1 MNKNEFLNEL
11 RRELAFLSPEEL
23 SDAIDYYDEYI
34 SDSGDEETAL
44 WELGSPKRVAEDM
57 RREYYGKNEPSSQTP
72 AKITENVRGEK
83 RQKPVWLIVLIVV
96 LAVGFG
102 VPVVKFLGHA
112 VSSVTAAL
120 VLVLIA
126 LLVIKLVRK
135 PDDKSEVRSSGVE
148 TCSDIQNLDIR
159 LGAGRFVIEQGSG
172 FRIEGGELKS
182 RIENG
187 TWHISRDITEKLAE
201 AGQIVTITVPSSF
214 TAGKATVLLG
224 AGELLIRGLSAYE
237 TDFNVSAGNME
248 VRGLYA
254 KQLNVKC
261 GVGRIAAEASLH
273 GSANISCGMG
283 DASIKLTNR
292 AEEFNYSA
300 SVGLGRVVVGG
311 REMNGNGQ
319 TEQYTNA
326 PYDINIKCGMGNV
339 RIDFGGV
346 N

>member
-1 MNKNEFLNEL
+1 MSKNEFLNEL

-44 WELGSPKRVAEDM
+44 WELGSPKRVAEDI
-57 RREYYGKNEPSSQTP
+57 RREYYSKNEPSSHTP
-72 AKITENVRGEK
+72 ATITQNARGEK

-102 VPVVKFLGHA
+102 VPVLEFLGHA
-112 VSSVTAAL
+112 VSSVLSAL

-126 LLVIKLVRK
+126 LLVIKLVRRT
-135 PDDKSEVRSSGVE
+135 DDKPEVKSSDVE

-159 LGAGRFVIEQGSG
+159 LGAGRFVIERGES

-187 TWHISRDITEKLAE
+187 TWYISRDITEKLAE

-214 TAGKATVLLG
+214 TAGSASVRLG
-224 AGELLIRGLSAYE
+224 AGDLLIKGLSAYE
-237 TDFNVSAGNME
+237 ANFNVSAGNME
-248 VRGLYA
+248 VYGLYA

-261 GVGRIAAEASLH
+261 GVGRIKAEASLH
-273 GSANISCGMG
+273 GSANASCGMG
-283 DASIKLTNR
+283 DVSIKLTNR
-292 AEEFNYSA
+292 ADEFNYRA

-311 REMNGNGQ
+311 REINRNGQ

-339 RIDFGGV
+339 RIDFGGI
-346 N
+346 